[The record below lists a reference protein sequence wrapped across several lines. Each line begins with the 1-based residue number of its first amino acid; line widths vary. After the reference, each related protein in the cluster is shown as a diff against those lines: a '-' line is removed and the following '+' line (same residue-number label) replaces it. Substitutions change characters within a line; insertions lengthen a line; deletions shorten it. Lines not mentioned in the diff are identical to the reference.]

1 VYTGNNIRKPHSRFK
16 LWQLRFMRRAIIL
29 ALTVSLGP
37 LSTYAQQKQDR
48 KPPKDA
54 ISNLILVDQD
64 GKRIDFYNDLLKG
77 RVVAINFIY
86 TTCTAICPMQGNQF
100 ARLQAMLGERLGK
113 DITLISISAD
123 PESDN
128 PQKLKAW
135 LSNFGANQGWIFLTG
150 EKTEID
156 RLSRALTGDE
166 ARKGDHSPVLFIGN
180 YDKGMWKRVYGLAEP
195 ERLTRMIVEMAAD
208 Q

>member
-1 VYTGNNIRKPHSRFK
+1 MYSANNRRESHSRFK
-16 LWQLRFMRRAIIL
+16 FRQLRFLRRAIIP
-29 ALTVSLGP
+29 ALMIALGAV
-37 LSTYAQQKQDR
+37 STYAQQGRDK

-64 GKRIDFYNDLLKG
+64 GKRIDFYNDLVKG

-86 TTCTAICPMQGNQF
+86 TTCNSVCPLQGNHF
-100 ARLQAMLGERLGK
+100 ARLQSMLGNRLGK
-113 DITLISISAD
+113 EIALISISAD
-123 PESDN
+123 PEADS

-135 LSNFGANQGWIFLTG
+135 LSTFGASQGWTFVTG

-166 ARKGDHSPVLFIGN
+166 ARVGTHSPVLFIGN
-180 YDKGMWKRVYGLAEP
+180 YDKGVWKRVYGLAEP
-195 ERLTRMIVEMAAD
+195 ERLTGMIVEMTAD

>member
-1 VYTGNNIRKPHSRFK
+1 MYSTNNKCKPHTGFELR
-16 LWQLRFMRRAIIL
+16 QLRFLSRAIIL
-29 ALTVSLGP
+29 ALTVALGAI
-37 LSTYAQQKQDR
+37 STHAQQSRDK
-48 KPPKDA
+48 KPPKEA

-86 TTCTAICPMQGNQF
+86 TTCNSVCPMQGNQF
-100 ARLQAMLGERLGK
+100 ARLQSMLGNRLGK
-113 DITLISISAD
+113 DIALISISAD
-123 PESDN
+123 PEADS

-135 LSNFGANQGWIFLTG
+135 LSTFGASQGWTFVTG

-156 RLSRALTGDE
+156 RLSRALTGDQ
-166 ARKGDHSPVLFIGN
+166 ARVGTHSPVLFIGN
-180 YDKGMWKRVYGLAEP
+180 YDKGVWKRVYGLAEP
-195 ERLTRMIVEMAAD
+195 ERLTRMIVEMTAD